1 MKISKEGTNTI
12 LIAGIAHVAVTIGAI
27 YLAQA
32 AMFEGG
38 IIGKIIGSV
47 LIVLITAVFVLVVY
61 FFRDPERETPD
72 DDLLLVS
79 PADGKV
85 LDVIEVDETNY
96 LNARSKQISIF
107 LSPLNVHVNRVPAT
121 GVIRYAEY
129 FPGKYLVAWHPK
141 SSTLNER
148 AEFGLEHKSG
158 SKILFRQI
166 TGFLARRIVYSL
178 EEGQMVYAGDRFGM
192 MKFGSRM
199 DIVVPKDFEFTV
211 KSGQMVVAGESILGY
226 FSKEVSANESE

>member
-1 MKISKEGTNTI
+1 MKISREGTNTI
-12 LIAGIAHVAVTIGAI
+12 LIAGIAHIAVTIAAI
-27 YLAQA
+27 YLSKASV
-32 AMFEGG
+32 FDGG
-38 IIGKIIGSV
+38 ILGKIIATILV
-47 LIVLITAVFVLVVY
+47 LAITAIFALVVY

-96 LNARSKQISIF
+96 LKARAKQISIF

-158 SKILFRQI
+158 SNILFRQI

-199 DIVVPKDFEFTV
+199 DIVVPLDFEFKV
-211 KSGQMVVAGESILGY
+211 KGGQMVVAGETILGH
-226 FSKEVSANESE
+226 FIKKDTN

>member
-12 LIAGIAHVAVTIGAI
+12 LFVGFVHISLVLLIIYVLEGFSTGTSLWLKVVFSAI
-27 YLAQA
+27 
-32 AMFEGG
+32 
-38 IIGKIIGSV
+38 
-47 LIVLITAVFVLVVY
+47 IVFMTGLFALTVY
-61 FFRDPERETPD
+61 FFRDPERTSPKND
-72 DDLLLVS
+72 FLMLS

-85 LDVIEVDETNY
+85 IKIIEVEETRY
-96 LNARSKQISIF
+96 LKKRAKQISIF

-121 GVIRYAEY
+121 GLIEYTEY

-141 SSTLNER
+141 SSELNER
-148 AEFGLEHKSG
+148 AEFGLEHRSG
-158 SKILFRQI
+158 HKILFRQI

-199 DIVVPKDFEFTV
+199 DIVVPEDFEFEV
-211 KSGQMVVAGESILGY
+211 SEGEKVVAGESILGR
-226 FSKEVSANESE
+226 FQKIKEVIS

>member
-1 MKISKEGTNTI
+1 MKISREGTNTI
-12 LIAGIAHVAVTIGAI
+12 LIAGVAHLAVTIAAVYI
-27 YLAQA
+27 SQA
-32 AMFEGG
+32 DVFNGG
-38 IIGKIIGSV
+38 ILGKALASLLV
-47 LIVLITAVFVLVVY
+47 VLITVIFALVVY

-85 LDVIEVDETNY
+85 LDVIEIDETKY

-121 GVIRYAEY
+121 GIIRYAEY

-199 DIVVPKDFEFTV
+199 DIVVPKDFEFLV
-211 KSGQMVVAGESILGY
+211 QGGQMVVAGETILGH
-226 FSKEVSANESE
+226 FKKQD

>member
-12 LIAGIAHVAVTIGAI
+12 LIAGVAHLAITIAAI

-32 AMFEGG
+32 SFFEGG
-38 IIGKIIGSV
+38 IIGKIIATV
-47 LIVLITAVFVLVVY
+47 LIVLVTAVFGLVVY
-61 FFRDPERETPD
+61 FFRDPERITPE

-85 LDVIEVDETNY
+85 LNVIEVDETNY

-121 GVIRYAEY
+121 GLIEYAQY

-148 AEFGLEHKSG
+148 AEFGLEHRSG

-178 EEGQMVYAGDRFGM
+178 EKGQMVYAGDRFGM

-199 DIVVPKDFEFTV
+199 DIVVSKDFEFTV
-211 KSGQMVVAGESILGY
+211 KEGQMVTAGETILGR
-226 FSKEVSANESE
+226 FKKEDNE

>member
-12 LIAGIAHVAVTIGAI
+12 LLVAVVHIVTVLTLVVGFDLYSELSSIWVKSIATVIIIAMTAI
-27 YLAQA
+27 L
-32 AMFEGG
+32 
-38 IIGKIIGSV
+38 V
-47 LIVLITAVFVLVVY
+47 LTVY
-61 FFRDPERETPD
+61 FFRDPERESPKD
-72 DDLLLVS
+72 DHLMLS

-85 LDVIEVDETNY
+85 IKVIETDENRY
-96 LNARSKQISIF
+96 LKSRSKQISIF

-121 GVIRYAEY
+121 GVIEYTEY

-141 SSTLNER
+141 SSELNER
-148 AEFGLEHKSG
+148 AEFGLEHRSG
-158 SKILFRQI
+158 HKILFRQI

-199 DIVVPKDFEFTV
+199 DIVVPLDFEFEV
-211 KSGQMVVAGESILGY
+211 EEGQMVVAGESILGR
-226 FSKEVSANESE
+226 FKQKVEPSS